1 MAAPYNP
8 LASPLA
14 SKAAIIAR
22 ARARAHADTLAKM
35 AALPSDET
43 LRAANTSLLS
53 SIGGQLADFRGLAS
67 NIGGSYGAAVAPA
80 AAADASTA
88 AQVGAVGAQ
97 PVADTR
103 GGLLGAMAGSTYGS
117 LLGRQ
122 GAAQAGGAATVTANA
137 AKRGAVGAGEGALFE
152 QYLQAGYDDALKTS
166 VAQSNDAIASAGVGI
181 DQQNADA
188 HTLSSQA
195 SASRAATAA
204 QRAADLNAKQP
215 VDAALKRARSD
226 AAKAI
231 SKILHGSGSTKT
243 SPGATY
249 RYEIPGVASDTT
261 GKTGAPYVIEVTAK
275 NGTDAITQFNAKV
288 KALRDAGMLAN
299 YNFQPGHD
307 ALYFRSSKPLAGV
320 ATANAPGTRSAALH
334 EAARIILAAGLA
346 SGMTREQ
353 ALAEARII
361 LGPAPA
367 KKKANT
373 SGQKASNS
381 IESRR

>member
-80 AAADASTA
+80 TAADASTA

-204 QRAADLNAKQP
+204 QRAIDLNNKQP
-215 VDAALKRARSD
+215 VDANMQRARLK
-226 AAKAI
+226 AADAI
-231 SKILHGSGSTKT
+231 SKILHGSGTT
-243 SPGATY
+243 SKVPGATY
-249 RYEIPGVASDTT
+249 HYLIPGIVSDTT
-261 GKTGAPYVIEVTAK
+261 GKAGAPLKIDIHAVDGNAARQAFIARLKQLAATGGLTGYDTSHNPIAHPDSYFTGNKTDDTAV
-275 NGTDAITQFNAKV
+275 KV
-288 KALRDAGMLAN
+288 
-299 YNFQPGHD
+299 
-307 ALYFRSSKPLAGV
+307 
-320 ATANAPGTRSAALH
+320 ANAAGSRSKALH
-334 EAARIILAAGLA
+334 EAARILVAAGLTQA
-346 SGMTREQ
+346 D
-353 ALAEARII
+353 ALAQARII

-367 KKKANT
+367 KKKA